1 MARSNARATPA
12 DMIRSLAVI
21 LIPLV
26 IITMLFTDLPN
37 DHR

>member
-1 MARSNARATPA
+1 MARANRMSTPG

-26 IITMLFTDLPN
+26 VITALFTRLPA
-37 DHR
+37 D